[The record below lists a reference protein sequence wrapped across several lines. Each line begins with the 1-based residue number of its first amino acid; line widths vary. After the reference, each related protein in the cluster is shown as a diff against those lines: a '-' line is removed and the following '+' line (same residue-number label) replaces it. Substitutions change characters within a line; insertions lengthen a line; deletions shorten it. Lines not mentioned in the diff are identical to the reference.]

1 MSFLKSAALFAI
13 DTVTKVDSPRAVA
26 AVRGII
32 FEYAHHVS
40 PDDQPAKKDFFKV
53 IDHACKVVMD
63 TQRLDHSAKFLVEML
78 HSLNVNVPDKLLNSS
93 STDYDQDVVVRAL
106 YDVAN
111 DKKDSLTLDRAF
123 SAFLQIGTWSAYD
136 HAIDLMGKQDEYA
149 EKLIDQILHNAP
161 DNKISL
167 LENCMRVNRSAPV
180 QKKVFA
186 ALCELSKSEDAI
198 VAEDAQDVAVEM
210 FYDRKEDGQY
220 LNIADL
226 APVLEEVAQKTHSP
240 QSLMPLFA
248 EVVYPENG
256 LQDFVEARFFRKHSP
271 NSEKPDTTI
280 NLMAVFE
287 RIDTRNREKGYPT
300 SLSRIYG
307 LLKDTVSTREKMLDQ
322 VDRLYGEV
330 FSFEKK

>member
-13 DTVTKVDSPRAVA
+13 DTVTKVDSPGAVA

-111 DKKDSLTLDRAF
+111 DKKDPLTLDRAF

-149 EKLIDQILHNAP
+149 EKLIGQILHNAP

-226 APVLEEVAQKTHSP
+226 APVLEEVAKKTQSP
-240 QSLMPLFA
+240 KSLMPLFA
-248 EVVYPENG
+248 KVTCPQNG
-256 LQDFVEARFFRKHSP
+256 LADFVEVRFLRKTQE
-271 NSEKPDTTI
+271 NSLKPDTTI

-287 RIDTRNREKGYPT
+287 RIDRNNGDKGYPT
-300 SLSRIYG
+300 PLSKIYAMLRSSASMKKEIGSVHTDLFG
-307 LLKDTVSTREKMLDQ
+307 L
-322 VDRLYGEV
+322 DRA
-330 FSFEKK
+330 